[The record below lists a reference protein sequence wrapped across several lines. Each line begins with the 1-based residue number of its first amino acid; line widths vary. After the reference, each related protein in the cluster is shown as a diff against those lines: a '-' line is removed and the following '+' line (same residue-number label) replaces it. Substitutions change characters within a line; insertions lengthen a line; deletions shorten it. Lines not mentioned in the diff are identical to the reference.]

1 MGPERERAIRYAQC
15 GFADMS
21 ALKRFMLLQVDCVF
35 CNFAI
40 TISKCVNLKLLKS
53 IGKLW

>member
-40 TISKCVNLKLLKS
+40 TTSKCVNLKLLKS
-53 IGKLW
+53 IGNLW